1 MKHVSIISV
10 LKSQGK
16 QYIPNPRKAEVP
28 GIFRGRP
35 VVTGVAVDSQ
45 AVAGCCPMNAI
56 SAEGGISIDLG
67 KCAFCGKCARLFPE
81 KISFTKDYHIATT
94 VRENLIV
101 REGVDAPIEFGPIPE
116 CARLF
121 KGSLK
126 LRQVSAGGDNSCEW
140 ELGATG
146 NVNFDMGRYGIE
158 FVASPRHADGIVVT
172 GPITANM
179 SRALQIC
186 YDAVPEPKLVVL
198 CGTDAISG
206 GIFASAQNGLTSQ
219 QLGDGCEHTGL
230 TTQTIGGD
238 CGQNDAMGTSAT
250 GNGCLDRSFLDTHK
264 VDLYIPGNP
273 AHPLAIINGLLSL
286 TGR

>member
-1 MKHVSIISV
+1 MKHVSILSV

-16 QYIPNPRKAEVP
+16 QFIPDPRKAEVP

-35 VVTGVAVDSQ
+35 VISRAPVDAPAVMD
-45 AVAGCCPMNAI
+45 CCPMGAI
-56 SAEGGISIDLG
+56 SAEEGLSIDLG
-67 KCAFCGKCARLFPE
+67 KCAFCGKCARMFPE
-81 KISFTKDYHIATT
+81 KISFTKDCHLATT

-101 REGVDAPIEFGPIPE
+101 REGVDAPIEFGPLPE
-116 CARLF
+116 CSRLF
-121 KGSLK
+121 RGSLK

-140 ELGATG
+140 ELGATS

-186 YDAVPEPKLVVL
+186 YDAVPAPKLVVL

-206 GIFASAQNGLTSQ
+206 GLFGLAGA
-219 QLGDGCEHTGL
+219 GD
-230 TTQTIGGD
+230 
-238 CGQNDAMGTSAT
+238 
-250 GNGCLDRSFLDTHK
+250 LDRSFLDTHK